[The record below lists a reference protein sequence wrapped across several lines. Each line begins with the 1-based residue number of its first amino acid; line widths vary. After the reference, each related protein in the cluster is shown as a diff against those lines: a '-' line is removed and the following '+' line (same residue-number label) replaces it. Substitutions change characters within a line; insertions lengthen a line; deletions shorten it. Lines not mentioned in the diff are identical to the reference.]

1 MTSYFFHSFAQIAAL
16 SRDDPEAVREGI
28 SLALGANLGAG
39 IFISAAV
46 FPIVVLITPSRYAR
60 HRHPM
65 DIEDDRRSN
74 EIQSF
79 DEEDGDESDA
89 NAPLLPD
96 GSRRPDPG
104 LWRRFDAWTRRG
116 GVEVERGPFIRDV
129 CFYACAVGG
138 VSLAMTKGSVNRTE
152 VRLF

>member
-65 DIEDDRRSN
+65 D
-74 EIQSF
+74 
-79 DEEDGDESDA
+79 
-89 NAPLLPD
+89 
-96 GSRRPDPG
+96 
-104 LWRRFDAWTRRG
+104 
-116 GVEVERGPFIRDV
+116 
-129 CFYACAVGG
+129 
-138 VSLAMTKGSVNRTE
+138 
-152 VRLF
+152 